1 MRVFIAG
8 ATGTL
13 GLPLARALVARNH
26 QVIGLSRSR
35 EKEEVLRQAGA
46 AAVIADALNAED
58 LAQAVRS
65 TSPNCVIDLL
75 TAIPKNGPT
84 RTSHMKATNELRI
97 RGTANLL
104 RAAVAAGAQRIVGES
119 MIFAY
124 GFGDHGKA
132 AKTEVD
138 TLQRRE
144 ANAGLQEMVDAT
156 RSLENQLLQA
166 DKQGLIEAIPLR
178 YGLFYG
184 AESASTVFMLRML
197 KKQLLPKVSGAKGIN
212 SWIHVD
218 DAASATIAAMEHGQ
232 PGEIYNLVD
241 DHAVSFN
248 DWFSYAATEMHA
260 KQPFS
265 IPLWL
270 LRLFVP
276 YVASC
281 FSTRLRVSN
290 RKAKSDLHWRPHFPS
305 YLEGVRQV
313 IAEWEKKQDYA
324 A

>member
-1 MRVFIAG
+1 
-8 ATGTL
+8 
-13 GLPLARALVARNH
+13 LARALVAKHH
-26 QVIGLSRSR
+26 QVIGLTRSR
-35 EKEEVLRQAGA
+35 EKERVLRQAGA
-46 AAVIADALNAED
+46 TAVIADALNAED

-65 TSPNCVIDLL
+65 SSPDCVIDLL

-97 RGTANLL
+97 RGTANLV
-104 RAAVAAGAQRIVGES
+104 RAAVAAGAKRIVGES

-132 AKTEVD
+132 AKTED
-138 TLQRRE
+138 DALQPRE
-144 ANAGLQEMVDAT
+144 GNTGLQKMVDAT
-156 RSLENQLLQA
+156 RSLENQLLEA
-166 DKQGLIEAIPLR
+166 DKSGLIEAIPLR

-197 KKQLLPKVSGAKGIN
+197 KKRLLPTVSGAKGIN
-212 SWIHVD
+212 SWIHLD
-218 DAASATIAAMEHGQ
+218 DAVSATIAAMERGQ
-232 PGEIYNLVD
+232 PGEIYSMVD
-241 DHAVSFN
+241 DHPVSFN

-260 KQPFS
+260 KQPLS

-276 YVASC
+276 YVAVC

-290 RKAKSDLHWRPHFPS
+290 RKAKSDLNWRPQFPS
-305 YLEGVRQV
+305 YLEGVSHV
-313 IAEWEKKQDYA
+313 IAECERKEGIMLLRKRERVRRPTTK
-324 A
+324 